1 MSRLN
6 VDKITGATGTA
17 SGAPITL
24 SGDTATLGSAVTFP
38 AGHVLKVT
46 HDTTVETNTLTN
58 SFVNYHELSFTL
70 TSSSSDLFFIF
81 TYEAH
86 TGGANEGHGLRVY
99 RNSSATVTTSH
110 TLVHNVNATNNS
122 GAESMTGY
130 GAGLYSFYTHNFK
143 DSLSGFSAGDTL
155 YYGFFFRRRS
165 TNQTVKVPPD
175 EEQDGAFL
183 TTITEVQ
190 K

>member
-6 VDKITGATGTA
+6 VNKITGTTGTS

-46 HDTTVETNTLTN
+46 HDTTSETNTLTE

-86 TGGANEGHGLRVY
+86 TSGGSEGHGLKVY

-110 TLVHNVNATNNS
+110 TLVHNVNATNSS
-122 GAESMTGY
+122 GTLPMTGY
-130 GAGLYSFYTHNFK
+130 DDGSHYSFYTHNFK

-155 YYGFFFRRRS
+155 
-165 TNQTVKVPPD
+165 
-175 EEQDGAFL
+175 
-183 TTITEVQ
+183 
-190 K
+190 

>member
-6 VDKITGATGTA
+6 VNKITGTTGTS

-46 HDTTVETNTLTN
+46 HDTTSETNTLTE

-81 TYEAH
+81 TYI
-86 TGGANEGHGLRVY
+86 
-99 RNSSATVTTSH
+99 
-110 TLVHNVNATNNS
+110 
-122 GAESMTGY
+122 
-130 GAGLYSFYTHNFK
+130 F
-143 DSLSGFSAGDTL
+143 
-155 YYGFFFRRRS
+155 
-165 TNQTVKVPPD
+165 
-175 EEQDGAFL
+175 
-183 TTITEVQ
+183 
-190 K
+190 